1 MSVTILAA
9 CKPLQMPP
17 TPKAVLM
24 ALADSSNDQGYC
36 WPSLTTLCEWTC
48 FGRTAVIEAIKWL
61 ESAGYVSAS
70 REAAKSNRYQILA
83 NAKQNSG
90 PYSHYVY
97 QITHLPTGRYYIGL
111 RSTAALP
118 EQDDYFGS
126 GKCAAWFE
134 SVRSEC
140 EKNILS
146 VHQTRV
152 EAAQEEQRQIKE
164 VINDPLCQNLRVSSP
179 GQSSGKRTVR
189 EADGPSGGFDSP
201 GDGLQQSGRR
211 TEIVREADPNRKEPS
226 RTVNKSN
233 CKTREQVALDFSRW
247 HAQPKPEQLAEWLA
261 HRKRKKAE
269 TTQTVIDRM
278 AGKLWDAKNV
288 GYSVD
293 DVLAT
298 ICDRNWTGFEVGWLE
313 PKGAAKA
320 NKPPQIGKQAQA
332 LMALEA
338 MKSGNAMAAGSGF
351 GGAATSRLLGFGSNP
366 GGGTFALDADRVD

>member
-9 CKPLQMPP
+9 CKPLKMPP

-61 ESAGYVSAS
+61 ESAGYVKAS
-70 REAAKSNRYQILA
+70 REASRSN
-83 NAKQNSG
+83 K
-90 PYSHYVY
+90 Y
-97 QITHLPTGRYYIGL
+97 QIT
-111 RSTAALP
+111 AV
-118 EQDDYFGS
+118 Q
-126 GKCAAWFE
+126 
-134 SVRSEC
+134 
-140 EKNILS
+140 
-146 VHQTRV
+146 Q
-152 EAAQEEQRQIKE
+152 
-164 VINDPLCQNLRVSSP
+164 
-179 GQSSGKRTVR
+179 SGKRTVR
-189 EADGPSGGFDSP
+189 ETDGPSGGFDSP

-233 CKTREQVALDFSRW
+233 RKTRKQVALDFGCW

-278 AGKLWDAKNV
+278 AGKLWDAQNV